1 MYSYYNN
8 NILKKNNGKSTIYP
22 RIVSPKIPK
31 KFTNINIYKAASTI
45 NNSNNFKFSKIPNIT
60 LRIKNNK
67 MRNKSNI
74 GNHLYN
80 LNNNKFS
87 TKNLNSNPIFNNLN
101 NNNENENQELY
112 NIPNY
117 NSLIQLWKDFGVFD
131 SYQEL
136 FNMILNQL
144 NEEEKEDLCNKETN
158 ELNELKKNIDSLVK
172 EIQLRKK
179 TIEELEILN
188 EKLGESYNYKEQN
201 LNSY

>member
-31 KFTNINIYKAASTI
+31 KFTNINIYKDASTI

-87 TKNLNSNPIFNNLN
+87 TKNLNSNPIK
-101 NNNENENQELY
+101 
-112 NIPNY
+112 NY
-117 NSLIQLWKDFGVFD
+117 LISF
-131 SYQEL
+131 
-136 FNMILNQL
+136 
-144 NEEEKEDLCNKETN
+144 
-158 ELNELKKNIDSLVK
+158 
-172 EIQLRKK
+172 
-179 TIEELEILN
+179 
-188 EKLGESYNYKEQN
+188 
-201 LNSY
+201 